1 MLNRTKVPLIVASL
15 LTLLAPGTAAAA
27 QGGDYTVTN
36 LVSDQPGVAA
46 HQDPN
51 LVNAWGLAAGP
62 MTPWWVADA
71 DANVSTLYQ
80 ANGTA
85 LPLVVDV
92 PGGPTGLV
100 FNGSGGFVVTD
111 GTTSG
116 SSLFLFATEAGTIRG
131 WSPAVPP
138 PPLSTQTF
146 VGYDGSDED
155 ANYKGLAIASTDAGT
170 ILYGADF
177 HNAEV
182 EMFDDTFQEVTPEG
196 AFEDPKLPEGFAPF
210 GIQTIGDAVFVTYA
224 KQDADAEDEVAGAG
238 LGFVDEFS
246 TTGEFIERVASKRH
260 LNAPWGLAMA
270 PESFGAFGG
279 DLLVGNFGD
288 GRINAFAPMP
298 NGKFVFRGQLE
309 SAGAPLS
316 IDGLWSLQFGNDA
329 AAGSSQTLFFTAGPE
344 EETHGLFGS
353 IVPTA

>member
-1 MLNRTKVPLIVASL
+1 MLKRTRVLFVAVSL
-15 LTLLAPGTAAAA
+15 LAILAPGTATAAK
-27 QGGDYTVTN
+27 GGDYTVTN
-36 LVSDQPGVAA
+36 LVSDQPDVAA
-46 HQDPN
+46 HLDPN

-62 MTPWWVADA
+62 ATPWWVADA
-71 DANVSTLYQ
+71 DADVSTLYP
-80 ANGTA
+80 ADGTP
-85 LPLVVDV
+85 LSLVVDV

-100 FNGSGGFVVTD
+100 FNGSGGFVVSD
-111 GTTSG
+111 GTNSG
-116 SSLFLFATEAGTIRG
+116 SSLFLFATEEGTIRG

-155 ANYKGLAIASTDAGT
+155 ANYKGLAIASTEEGT

-196 AFEDPKLPEGFAPF
+196 AFEDPKLPAEFAPF
-210 GIQTIGDAVFVTYA
+210 GIQTIGDTVFVTYA
-224 KQDADAEDEVAGAG
+224 KQDAEAEDEVAGAG

-246 TTGEFIERVASKRH
+246 TNGDLIHRVASKRQ

-288 GRINAFAPMP
+288 GRINAFAPLP
-298 NGKFVFRGQLE
+298 NGKFVFRGQFE
-309 SAGAPLS
+309 SEGASLS
-316 IDGLWSLQFGNDA
+316 IDGLWSLQFGNDST
-329 AAGSSQTLFFTAGPE
+329 AGSSRTLFFTAGPDE
-344 EETHGLFGS
+344 ESHGLFGS
-353 IVPTA
+353 IDPAA

>member
-1 MLNRTKVPLIVASL
+1 MLKRTRVLFVAVSL
-15 LTLLAPGTAAAA
+15 LAILAPGTATAAK
-27 QGGDYTVTN
+27 GGDYTVTN
-36 LVSDQPGVAA
+36 LVSDQPDVAA
-46 HQDPN
+46 HLDPN

-62 MTPWWVADA
+62 ATPWWVADA
-71 DANVSTLYQ
+71 DADVSTLYP
-80 ANGTA
+80 ADGTP
-85 LPLVVDV
+85 LSLVVDV

-100 FNGSGGFVVTD
+100 FNGSGGFVVSD
-111 GTTSG
+111 GTNSG
-116 SSLFLFATEAGTIRG
+116 SSLFLFATEEGTIRG

-155 ANYKGLAIASTDAGT
+155 ANYKGLAIASTEEGT

-196 AFEDPKLPEGFAPF
+196 AFEDPKLPAEFAPF

-224 KQDADAEDEVAGAG
+224 KQDAEAEDEVAGAG

-246 TTGEFIERVASKRH
+246 TNGDLIHRVASKRQ

-288 GRINAFAPMP
+288 GRINAFAPLP
-298 NGKFVFRGQLE
+298 NGKFVFRGQFE
-309 SAGAPLS
+309 SEGASLS
-316 IDGLWSLQFGNDA
+316 IDGLWSLQFGNDST
-329 AAGSSQTLFFTAGPE
+329 AGSSRTLFFTAGPDE
-344 EETHGLFGS
+344 ESHGLFGS
-353 IVPTA
+353 IDPAA

>member
-1 MLNRTKVPLIVASL
+1 MLKRRNVPLVVASL
-15 LTLLAPGTAAAA
+15 LVLLAPGTASGS

-46 HQDPN
+46 HLDPN
-51 LVNAWGLAAGP
+51 LGNA
-62 MTPWWVADA
+62 
-71 DANVSTLYQ
+71 
-80 ANGTA
+80 
-85 LPLVVDV
+85 
-92 PGGPTGLV
+92 
-100 FNGSGGFVVTD
+100 
-111 GTTSG
+111 SG

-155 ANYKGLAIASTDAGT
+155 ANYKGLAIAPIDAGT

-196 AFEDPKLPEGFAPF
+196 AFEDPKLPAGFAPF

-260 LNAPWGLAMA
+260 LNAPR
-270 PESFGAFGG
+270 S
-279 DLLVGNFGD
+279 
-288 GRINAFAPMP
+288 
-298 NGKFVFRGQLE
+298 
-309 SAGAPLS
+309 
-316 IDGLWSLQFGNDA
+316 
-329 AAGSSQTLFFTAGPE
+329 E
-344 EETHGLFGS
+344 E
-353 IVPTA
+353 